1 MSFEDAYKS
10 AFDGPDSTYQI
21 MSYKRAVR
29 VIERRRKEALDL
41 REASIISEKRRQE
54 ALDQAR
60 RDAQSRY
67 MEAVEHAVGVI
78 KRRRKEFVKQR
89 EAERVR
95 ERHRKEALDHQRSLK
110 AQQPRKT
117 TTPDASSSSAAAAVA
132 ADVGIGF
139 AALLFRVPT
148 SYPYLESPL
157 NIFLPLHFTDTA
169 VDLVHEPGHAWYDAY
184 HSFMGQLDD
193 ICDGFEPLLV
203 CHVEYGRVH
212 LEKSPL
218 LRLQGNEDLT
228 APRVLAFRM
237 EPQDI
242 HRWHEVEC
250 RVQPLL
256 VEAFGRDGPPVR
268 YYYGDVVNT

>member
-1 MSFEDAYKS
+1 MSQQLWLLKLGDSDPQLSFEEAYKS
-10 AFDGPDSTYQI
+10 AFDGPDCTSQI
-21 MSYKRAVR
+21 ASYKRAVKI
-29 VIERRRKEALDL
+29 IERRRIAALNL
-41 REASIISEKRRQE
+41 
-54 ALDQAR
+54 
-60 RDAQSRY
+60 RY
-67 MEAVEHAVGVI
+67 MKALKHAVAVV

-89 EAERVR
+89 DAERVR
-95 ERHRKEALDHQRSLK
+95 ERHRKEALEHQRSLK

-117 TTPDASSSSAAAAVA
+117 ITPVVSSSSSSA
-132 ADVGIGF
+132 DVGTGF

-157 NIFLPLHFTDTA
+157 NIFLPLHFTATA
-169 VDLVHEPGHAWYDAY
+169 VDLIHEPGHAWYDAY
-184 HSFMGQLDD
+184 HSIKGQLDD
-193 ICDGFEPLLV
+193 ICNPLV
-203 CHVEYGRVH
+203 CNVEYGRVH

-218 LRLQGNEDLT
+218 LRLPGNEDLT

-237 EPQDI
+237 EPRDI

-256 VEAFGRDGPPVR
+256 GEAFGREGPPVR